1 MLKGYY
7 VISYDKALISM
18 ISFFWLRDIPWR
30 IVSEVRMWFSF
41 VFIYAF
47 HCCTCVWY
55 FFICNHMVL
64 ALLKKVRKIPHHL
77 RNTNIEKEIEEEM
90 TKEDIE
96 ENKRSSNEIKT
107 QIGFVG
113 AKLVVHKKKNMC
125 LKSYILQW

>member
-1 MLKGYY
+1 
-7 VISYDKALISM
+7 
-18 ISFFWLRDIPWR
+18 
-30 IVSEVRMWFSF
+30 
-41 VFIYAF
+41 
-47 HCCTCVWY
+47 
-55 FFICNHMVL
+55 MVL

-125 LKSYILQW
+125 LKYYILQW